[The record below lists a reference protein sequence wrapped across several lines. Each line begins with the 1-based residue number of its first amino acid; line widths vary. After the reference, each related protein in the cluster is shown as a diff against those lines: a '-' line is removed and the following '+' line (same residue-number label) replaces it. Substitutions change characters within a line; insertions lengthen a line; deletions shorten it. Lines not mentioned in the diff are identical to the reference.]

1 MGGARTPLKPGRKK
15 GGRKK
20 RPTAFSDA
28 EREMKAAG
36 IRFLPECALG
46 SGGLCEVFAARD
58 LLRHEYGDGTPRVA
72 IKRLLPEYA
81 CNPAARRLMAR
92 EFFIARNLC
101 HPGIIRIFDLH
112 EDQAGPFL
120 SMELLA
126 GKNLYIMQAE
136 HPSGLGAAVIPLAYS
151 LFETLSFLH
160 AAGVAHGDVKPA
172 NLIQEG
178 NNRLVLLDF
187 NTAEI
192 IPLPGC
198 ASSPIC
204 QGLRSSLGQAACSIL
219 HASPERLE
227 GHAPSFE
234 DDIFAACCTLYE
246 LAEGAHPF
254 GRHTSREAERAGRK
268 PADMSWRKARKEK
281 MLLQGLSYDP
291 VKRPTAAE
299 LAEAFRPER
308 FEPWWI
314 SWLRGGRNTI
324 KEF

>member
-1 MGGARTPLKPGRKK
+1 MAGVQHSLKPGRKK
-15 GGRKK
+15 GVREK
-20 RPTAFSDA
+20 RLTALSDA
-28 EREMKAAG
+28 ERDVKATG
-36 IRFLPECALG
+36 IRFLPECSLG
-46 SGGLCEVFAARD
+46 SGGLCEVVAARD

-81 CNPAARRLMAR
+81 RNPAARRLMAR
-92 EFFIARNLC
+92 EFFIARNLS
-101 HPGIIRIFDLH
+101 HPGIVRVFDLH
-112 EDQAGPFL
+112 EDHAGPFL

-136 HPSGLGAAVIPLAYS
+136 QPSGLGAAVIPLAYS

-160 AAGVAHGDVKPA
+160 AAGVAHGDIKPA
-172 NLIQEG
+172 NLIQES

-198 ASSPIC
+198 ASSPLC
-204 QGLRSSLGQAACSIL
+204 QGLRSNLGQAACSIL

-227 GHAPSFE
+227 GRAPSFA

-246 LAEGAHPF
+246 LAQGSHPF
-254 GRHTSREAERAGRK
+254 GRHTSREAQSEGKK
-268 PADMSWRKARKEK
+268 PAGMSWRKARKEK
-281 MLLQGLSYDP
+281 ILLQGLSYDP
-291 VKRPTAAE
+291 MKRPTAAE
-299 LAEAFRPER
+299 LAEAFRPGK
-308 FEPWWI
+308 FEPWWL
-314 SWLRGGRNTI
+314 SWLQVGRNTI